1 MNEQSVA
8 IDRLTYQHKSDVY
21 RKLKSRY
28 PTREITAFTAGNFD
42 IIHPGYT
49 ATFEEAKR
57 HCDKFIVFLHGD
69 PSSTRYTKYKPI
81 VPYYDRYKM
90 LMSIKH
96 IDEVYMYQTEE
107 ELYSLMLQFDCDV
120 RILGEDYLG
129 KPFTGDDLSAEV
141 IYTTRSHQWSTT
153 KFKNR
158 IAAMTLSQNREL
170 LETII
175 DNPEVLNEFRKGD
188 FSSIESVKEL

>member
-1 MNEQSVA
+1 MQYDPLVDS
-8 IDRLTYQHKSDVY
+8 HKSTTY
-21 RKLKSRY
+21 KKLKSTNPHRDV
-28 PTREITAFTAGNFD
+28 TAFTAGNFD

-57 HCDKFIVFLHGD
+57 HCDRFIVFLHGD
-69 PSSTRYTKYKPI
+69 PSATRNTKYKPI

-107 ELYSLMLQFDCDV
+107 ELYTLMELFDCDV

-129 KPFTGDDLSAEV
+129 NDFTGSDLRAEV
-141 IYTTRSHQWSTT
+141 IYTTRSHEWSTT
-153 KFKNR
+153 RFKNR
-158 IAAMTLSQNREL
+158 VAAMTLAQNKKLLDLLTNTPKL
-170 LETII
+170 LEDIK
-175 DNPEVLNEFRKGD
+175 NGD
-188 FSSIESVKEL
+188 FSSIE

>member
-1 MNEQSVA
+1 MRYDPLVDS
-8 IDRLTYQHKSDVY
+8 HKSNVY
-21 RKLKSRY
+21 KKLKSVK
-28 PTREITAFTAGNFD
+28 PHKDVVAFTAGNFD

-69 PSSTRYTKYKPI
+69 PSSTRNTKYKPV

-107 ELYSLMLQFDCDV
+107 ELLELMKTFNLDV

-129 KPFTGDDLSAEV
+129 KPFTGDDLNHEV
-141 IYTTRSHQWSTT
+141 IYTTRSHEWSTT

-158 IAAMTLSQNREL
+158 IAAMTMIQNKKLRDRVLAL
-170 LETII
+170 LNDEDASDDI
-175 DNPEVLNEFRKGD
+175 LKGD
-188 FSSIESVKEL
+188 FTELEK

>member
-1 MNEQSVA
+1 MHNPLADS
-8 IDRLTYQHKSDVY
+8 HKSSVYKRLKAKYTKSDLDVV
-21 RKLKSRY
+21 
-28 PTREITAFTAGNFD
+28 AFTAGNFD

-69 PSSTRYTKYKPI
+69 PSSTRYTKYKPV

-107 ELYSLMLQFDCDV
+107 ELYELMNTFDLDV

-129 KPFTGDDLSAEV
+129 KPFTGDDLEHEV
-141 IYTTRSHQWSTT
+141 IYTTRSHEWSTT

-158 IAAMTLSQNREL
+158 IAAMTMIQNEKLRKKML
-170 LETII
+170 AI
-175 DNPEVLNEFRKGD
+175 LNDQDTCEDILNGD
-188 FSSIESVKEL
+188 FTQLER

>member
-1 MNEQSVA
+1 MRYDST
-8 IDRLTYQHKSDVY
+8 IDSHKSPVY
-21 RKLKSRY
+21 KRLKAAVPWDRD
-28 PTREITAFTAGNFD
+28 ITAFTAGNFD

-69 PSSTRYTKYKPI
+69 PSSTRNTKYKPV

-90 LMSIKH
+90 LMSIRH

-107 ELYSLMLQFDCDV
+107 ELEGLMETFDLDV

-129 KPFTGDDLSAEV
+129 KDFTGSWLNHEV
-141 IYTTRSHQWSTT
+141 IYTTRSHEWSTT
-153 KFKNR
+153 RFKNR
-158 IAAMTLSQNREL
+158 IAAMTMIQNETLRAKVLSL
-170 LETII
+170 LDSEEAQEDILNGNFNII
-175 DNPEVLNEFRKGD
+175 E
-188 FSSIESVKEL
+188 

>member
-1 MNEQSVA
+1 MSTHNPLADS
-8 IDRLTYQHKSDVY
+8 HKSPLY
-21 RKLKSRY
+21 KKLKAQDF
-28 PTREITAFTAGNFD
+28 EFKDVVAFTAGNFD

-69 PSSTRYTKYKPI
+69 PSSTRNTKYKPI

-96 IDEVYMYQTEE
+96 IDEVYMYQTEQ
-107 ELYSLMLQFDCDV
+107 ELYELMSTFKLDV

-129 KPFTGDDLSAEV
+129 MSFTWR
-141 IYTTRSHQWSTT
+141 RSRT
-153 KFKNR
+153 
-158 IAAMTLSQNREL
+158 
-170 LETII
+170 
-175 DNPEVLNEFRKGD
+175 
-188 FSSIESVKEL
+188 

>member
-1 MNEQSVA
+1 MHNPLADS
-8 IDRLTYQHKSDVY
+8 HKSPVY
-21 RKLKSRY
+21 KKLKSVKPRKDVV
-28 PTREITAFTAGNFD
+28 AFTAGNFD

-69 PSSTRYTKYKPI
+69 PSATRNTKYRPV

-107 ELYSLMLQFDCDV
+107 ELLELMKTFDLHV

-129 KPFTGDDLSAEV
+129 KPFTGDDLDHEV
-141 IYTTRSHQWSTT
+141 IYTTRSHEWSTT

-158 IAAMTLSQNREL
+158 IAAMTMIQNKKLRDRVLAL
-170 LETII
+170 LNDEDASEDIL
-175 DNPEVLNEFRKGD
+175 DGD
-188 FSSIESVKEL
+188 FTQLEK

>member
-1 MNEQSVA
+1 MGWRTDQINN
-8 IDRLTYQHKSDVY
+8 QHKSTVY
-21 RKLKSRY
+21 KRLKAEKPARD
-28 PTREITAFTAGNFD
+28 ITAFTAGNFD

-69 PSSTRYTKYKPI
+69 PSATRNTKYRPI

-107 ELYSLMLQFDCDV
+107 ELLELMVTFDLDV

-129 KPFTGDDLSAEV
+129 KPFTGNNLNHEV
-141 IYTTRSHQWSTT
+141 IYTTRSHEWSTT

-158 IAAMTLSQNREL
+158 ICAMTMLQNETLCAKVLDL
-170 LETII
+170 LDDEEASEEILNGNFNII
-175 DNPEVLNEFRKGD
+175 E
-188 FSSIESVKEL
+188 

>member
-1 MNEQSVA
+1 MHNPLADS
-8 IDRLTYQHKSDVY
+8 HKSSIYKRLKAKYTSFRKTNVDVV
-21 RKLKSRY
+21 
-28 PTREITAFTAGNFD
+28 AFTAGNFD

-69 PSSTRYTKYKPI
+69 PSSTRYTKYKPV

-107 ELYSLMLQFDCDV
+107 ELYELMNTFDLDV

-129 KPFTGDDLSAEV
+129 KPFTGDDLEHEV
-141 IYTTRSHQWSTT
+141 QI
-153 KFKNR
+153 
-158 IAAMTLSQNREL
+158 
-170 LETII
+170 
-175 DNPEVLNEFRKGD
+175 
-188 FSSIESVKEL
+188 

>member
-1 MNEQSVA
+1 MYEPQVDS
-8 IDRLTYQHKSDVY
+8 HKSPVY
-21 RKLKSRY
+21 KKIKSSKKHY
-28 PTREITAFTAGNFD
+28 EEVVAFTAGNFD
-42 IIHPGYT
+42 INHPGYT

-57 HCDKFIVFLHGD
+57 HCDKFIIFLHGD
-69 PSSTRYTKYKPI
+69 PSSTRNTKYKPV

-107 ELYSLMLQFDCDV
+107 ELYELMKTFDIDV

-129 KPFTGDDLSAEV
+129 KPFTGDDLNHEV
-141 IYTTRSHQWSTT
+141 IYTTRSHEWSTT

-158 IAAMTLSQNREL
+158 ITAMTMLQN
-170 LETII
+170 ETLRGKVLAILNDKEAADDILNGNFNII
-175 DNPEVLNEFRKGD
+175 E
-188 FSSIESVKEL
+188 

>member
-1 MNEQSVA
+1 MRYDPLVDS
-8 IDRLTYQHKSDVY
+8 HKSNVY
-21 RKLKSRY
+21 KKIKSVNFGKD
-28 PTREITAFTAGNFD
+28 IVAFTAGNFD

-69 PSSTRYTKYKPI
+69 PSSTRNTKYKPV

-90 LMSIKH
+90 LMSIKY

-107 ELYSLMLQFDCDV
+107 ELLELMKTFKLDV

-129 KPFTGDDLSAEV
+129 KPFTGDDLLHEV
-141 IYTTRSHQWSTT
+141 IYTTRSHEWSTT
-153 KFKNR
+153 RFKNR
-158 IAAMTLSQNREL
+158 ITAMTMIQNEKLRKKMY
-170 LETII
+170 
-175 DNPEVLNEFRKGD
+175 EVLDNEAACEDILDGD
-188 FSSIESVKEL
+188 FTQLER

>member
-1 MNEQSVA
+1 MRYDPLVDS
-8 IDRLTYQHKSDVY
+8 HKSNVY
-21 RKLKSRY
+21 KKLKSVK
-28 PTREITAFTAGNFD
+28 PHKDVVAFTAGNFD

-57 HCDKFIVFLHGD
+57 HSDKFIVFLHGD
-69 PSSTRYTKYKPI
+69 PSATRNTKYKPV

-107 ELYSLMLQFDCDV
+107 ELLELMKTFDLDV

-129 KPFTGDDLSAEV
+129 KSFTGDDLNHEV
-141 IYTTRSHQWSTT
+141 IYTTRSHEWSTT

-158 IAAMTLSQNREL
+158 ITAMTFIQNENLRET
-170 LETII
+170 LEGIEPDSWFANRI
-175 DNPEVLNEFRKGD
+175 LEGNFEAIENEK
-188 FSSIESVKEL
+188 